1 MKPES
6 VPERLIVA
14 PAERPASERQRVHKS
29 KADKHMSDEKRVLI
43 IEDEADLADL
53 LGYNLR
59 KAGYRADVA
68 NDGNSGFQR
77 AVDERPDLVILDVM
91 MPQLSGLQVARLLRT
106 DPKTSAV
113 PILMLT
119 AKGEETDQIAGLQV
133 GADDY
138 VTKPFS
144 MKVLLARV
152 EALLRRNRGGPGE
165 DAAADILSLGSVR
178 LDLSNHEA
186 SVGGQPIK
194 LTLTEFRLLAAL
206 LRKPGKAIRRAD
218 LMYSAM
224 GPGVL
229 VTARTIDVHMAAI
242 RKKLGDSGSMIRT
255 VRGVGYLI
263 SADASLGEELEAES
277 GVQAE

>member
-1 MKPES
+1 
-6 VPERLIVA
+6 
-14 PAERPASERQRVHKS
+14 
-29 KADKHMSDEKRVLI
+29 
-43 IEDEADLADL
+43 
-53 LGYNLR
+53 
-59 KAGYRADVA
+59 
-68 NDGNSGFQR
+68 
-77 AVDERPDLVILDVM
+77 
-91 MPQLSGLQVARLLRT
+91 
-106 DPKTSAV
+106 
-113 PILMLT
+113 MLT

-144 MKVLLARV
+144 MKLLLARV
-152 EALLRRNRGGPGE
+152 EALLRRNRSQSAAEDTKDVLTLGP
-165 DAAADILSLGSVR
+165 VR

-186 SVGGQPIK
+186 WVGGKPIK

-242 RKKLGDSGSMIRT
+242 RKKLGESGGMIRT
-255 VRGVGYLI
+255 VRGVGYLLNPEGTLDE
-263 SADASLGEELEAES
+263 AMEAE
-277 GVQAE
+277 AEAQVD